1 MDLSNQAKLNV
12 ALDGSAAVA
21 FRRMGDATSFSA
33 GVSAGIDSRPTEGN
47 DSGSRVRAMAL
58 FLDYQDS
65 GFNMPI
71 FIRGQTFQP

>member
-1 MDLSNQAKLNV
+1 MDLSDQAKLNV
-12 ALDGSAAVA
+12 ALDGPAGVA
-21 FRRMGDATSFSA
+21 FRRMGDAKGFSA
-33 GVSAGIDSRPTEGN
+33 GFPAGIDSRPTEGN

-58 FLDYQDS
+58 FPDYQDS